1 MFFFFNQIVHYGM
14 NERIGNRVY
23 ITPED
28 DDFATEKPYSE
39 ATAQIID
46 EEVKLLIDSAYEST
60 IKLVREKK
68 DLIEKVRPTTK

>member
-1 MFFFFNQIVHYGM
+1 M

-23 ITPED
+23 KLPEND
-28 DDFATEKPYSE
+28 GFPAKKTYSE

-46 EEVKLLIDSAYEST
+46 EEAKLLIDRAYEST

-68 DLIEKVRPTTK
+68 DLIEKV